1 MVDSIQIYVK
11 TMSTKCITVAVN
23 IADSIKNVKLEI
35 QHKEEIPVNQQQLIY
50 DGQQLEDAKM
60 LSDYNIQEDDIL
72 HLVVKS
78 KG

>member
-11 TMSTKCITVAVN
+11 TMSAKYITVAVK
-23 IADSIKNVKLEI
+23 ITDSIEYVKLEI
-35 QHKEEIPVNQQQLIY
+35 QRKEEIPVNQQQLMY
-50 DGQQLEDAKM
+50 HGQQLEDAQT
-60 LSDYNIQEDDIL
+60 LSDYHIQKDDIL